1 MARIKLDNVR
11 RSIDS
16 FRQIFSCTE
25 YPHYLE
31 GQIYWDTHEE
41 QCMNHQLITFNY
53 LAGGDIMLDIHIET
67 PQAIFNDP
75 LTTIEQVKEWIFNK
89 QMKSLVECHDKYL
102 WLCTPVIDYSTLSI
116 ESVRPGRIDIETVS
130 YRGHTC
136 YLPGLRQPDKV
147 NCVCHFDNAKVP
159 SSTLLY
165 KQRQMRNRSRSV
177 SFN

>member
-31 GQIYWDTHEE
+31 RQIYWDIHEE

-53 LAGGDIMLDIHIET
+53 LAGENVMLSIHINT
-67 PQAIFNDP
+67 PQAIFHDP
-75 LTTIEQVKEWIFNK
+75 CTTIGQVGEWIFNK
-89 QMKSLVECHDKYL
+89 QIKSLVECNDKCL
-102 WLCTPVIDYSTLSI
+102 WLHTPVIDYSTLFI
-116 ESVRPGRIDIETVS
+116 EYVKPERVDIEPVCH
-130 YRGHTC
+130 RGHTT
-136 YLPGLRQPDKV
+136 YFPMLRHPAEV

-177 SFN
+177 LFN